1 MSVKVKGVVA
11 HICIA
16 LLGLVALCGCHK
28 NDEPE
33 ERQRPSLSCYEAQLL
48 VGDTMAVDVLNADA
62 VSLVSAP
69 LCVDAYVDGLTLVI
83 TALKSGSGELLVRA
97 DGVLLSCVLTVIDA
111 GVGDGSSSGVGAL
124 ESDEQIAETLD
135 NNGLRLT
142 CGLRSFSYGDCGTIF
157 SMSSDGCEV
166 NVISLSSGETAEVKS
181 NVAFATWLD
190 KGVIGEISV
199 SNLNFGINGASV
211 GIVSASIMK
220 ISDATLWLRMVTSDN
235 EVAWLVI
242 SLPLCA

>member
-1 MSVKVKGVVA
+1 
-11 HICIA
+11 
-16 LLGLVALCGCHK
+16 
-28 NDEPE
+28 
-33 ERQRPSLSCYEAQLL
+33 
-48 VGDTMAVDVLNADA
+48 
-62 VSLVSAP
+62 
-69 LCVDAYVDGLTLVI
+69 
-83 TALKSGSGELLVRA
+83 
-97 DGVLLSCVLTVIDA
+97 
-111 GVGDGSSSGVGAL
+111 
-124 ESDEQIAETLD
+124 
-135 NNGLRLT
+135 
-142 CGLRSFSYGDCGTIF
+142 
-157 SMSSDGCEV
+157 MSSDGCEV